1 MYVSKARI
9 RSALATVLP
18 TGWFEEMKMI
28 WLISVATI
36 NVFSKILSRFCN
48 ISVKIDKH
56 IGIQDLIIHK
66 IRSNSIS

>member
-48 ISVKIDKH
+48 KNCISENRQTYMYTKFDYP
-56 IGIQDLIIHK
+56 
-66 IRSNSIS
+66 